1 MFSVSLSIF
10 CIVQQCPQSTEKCT
24 LRGPALLLMQKKNDP
39 SKDLKE
45 VPSNGSQIEKQLLE
59 SSYLSTSDFYLWT
72 SYVIL
77 LSTIMLYMDKAPD
90 NFG

>member
-1 MFSVSLSIF
+1 MYTKGSSPPVD
-10 CIVQQCPQSTEKCT
+10 
-24 LRGPALLLMQKKNDP
+24 AKKNDP

-45 VPSNGSQIEKQLLE
+45 VPSNGCQIEKQLLE

-77 LSTIMLYMDKAPD
+77 LSTIMFYMDKAPD